1 MARKKTT
8 SEERLIDCLKYCYKS
23 LLKEND
29 VNAWRMLIR
38 HFSKEQTYKIKEL
51 VSQNDYYIQDKKILM
66 DNRSILNRLL
76 SPLEKAH
83 QGKIPFGFSLDL
95 LSIKSSFVVWANGN
109 LTDKERALCIYI
121 FQDNGWMDWKLVG
134 DKEMDKYICECFDKG
149 LPNKAKEY
157 LLNELNNK

>member
-8 SEERLIDCLKYCYKS
+8 SEERLILCLKYCYKS

-38 HFSKEQTYKIKEL
+38 HFIKEQTYKIKEL

-66 DNRSILNRLL
+66 DNRAMLNRLF

-83 QGKIPFGFSLDL
+83 KGKMPFGFSLDMFG
-95 LSIKSSFVVWANGN
+95 IRCSFISWANKN

-121 FQDNGWMDWKLVG
+121 FQDYGWRDWKLVN
-134 DKEMDKYICECFDKG
+134 DKEIDKYIRECFDKG
-149 LPNKAKEY
+149 LPNAAKEW
-157 LLNELNNK
+157 LINELNNK

>member
-8 SEERLIDCLKYCYKS
+8 SEERLILCLKYCYKS

-38 HFSKEQTYKIKEL
+38 HFIKEQTYKIKEL

-66 DNRSILNRLL
+66 DNRSILNRLF

-83 QGKIPFGFSLDL
+83 KGKMPFGFSLDML
-95 LSIKSSFVVWANGN
+95 GITCSFIVWANKN

-121 FQDNGWMDWKLVG
+121 FQDYGWRDWKLVN
-134 DKEMDKYICECFDKG
+134 DKEIDKYIRECFDKG
-149 LPNKAKEY
+149 LPNAAKEW
-157 LLNELNNK
+157 LINELNNK

>member
-8 SEERLIDCLKYCYKS
+8 SEERLILCLKYCYKS

-29 VNAWRMLIR
+29 ANAWRMLIR
-38 HFSKEQTYKIKEL
+38 HFIKEQTYKIKEL

-66 DNRSILNRLL
+66 DNRSILNRLF

-83 QGKIPFGFSLDL
+83 KGKMPFGFSLDML
-95 LSIKSSFVVWANGN
+95 GITCSFIVWANKN

-121 FQDNGWMDWKLVG
+121 FQDYGWRDWKLVN
-134 DKEMDKYICECFDKG
+134 DKEIDKYIRECFDKG
-149 LPNKAKEY
+149 LPNAAKEW
-157 LLNELNNK
+157 LINELNNK